1 MGNGWEDLSVGGRI
15 ASKLVGN
22 ELPWWAPL
30 VFQNLAEEALS
41 GSAVSVACDQN
52 IQDVAVL
59 VHRSPKIMAFA
70 ADGDE
75 HFVHVPDVAEPA
87 LSPPQST
94 SIRWPK
100 LAAPESNGFVG
111 NGDATLHEKV
121 PGIAKAQS
129 EAMVQPDGMADDLG
143 WKAVASIQG
152 FDRSIV
158 ADRR

>member
-1 MGNGWEDLSVGGRI
+1 MGSFSSVVLVLAGSVGNGWEDLSVGSRI

-59 VHRSPKIMAFA
+59 VHLSPKIMAFA

-75 HFVHVPDVAEPA
+75 HLVHVPDVAESA
-87 LSPPQST
+87 LSARRSVRAYAGPNLRHQD
-94 SIRWPK
+94 R
-100 LAAPESNGFVG
+100 
-111 NGDATLHEKV
+111 
-121 PGIAKAQS
+121 
-129 EAMVQPDGMADDLG
+129 MA
-143 WKAVASIQG
+143 S
-152 FDRSIV
+152 
-158 ADRR
+158 